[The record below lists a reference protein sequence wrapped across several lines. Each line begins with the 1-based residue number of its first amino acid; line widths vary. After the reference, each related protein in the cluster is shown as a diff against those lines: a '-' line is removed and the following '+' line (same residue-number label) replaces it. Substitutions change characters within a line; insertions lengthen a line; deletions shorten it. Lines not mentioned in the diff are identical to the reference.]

1 MSDIGLPEH
10 TGFCR
15 HLREGRL
22 CFPRC
27 RDCGRFHW
35 YPKPDC
41 PHCRSAAIDWQAV
54 AGPATVFSFTIVRHA
69 FDAKWREALP
79 YVVALVTFEDAPG
92 VRLVTNVVGIKP
104 EAVRIGGA
112 VEPVFQISDDG
123 EARVLFRLA
132 AFA

>member
-1 MSDIGLPEH
+1 MSNTVVPEFA
-10 TGFCR
+10 GFDR

-35 YPKPDC
+35 YPKPTC
-41 PHCRSAAIDWQAV
+41 PHCCSAVIDWQAV
-54 AGPATVFSFTIVRHA
+54 AGPGMVFSFTIVRHA

-79 YVVALVTFEDAPG
+79 YIVVLVTFEDAPG

-104 EAVRIGGA
+104 EVLLIGAA